1 MRAFNLIPAEQRSG
15 GASLGA
21 GRSQGA
27 AYAVLGVLG
36 VLAVFALL
44 YGTAHHQ
51 VSSRQAQVAS
61 LTVQVQQAQAQAAQL
76 APYTSFA
83 ALREQ
88 RTKAVSDLVDSRFD
102 WAHAVHE
109 LGRVLP
115 HGTSIAS
122 LTGTIG
128 AAATASAAPAP
139 AAPAAPGAATAAAV
153 ASATPPGS
161 VPQFTLSGCAT
172 SQSEVALT
180 LNRLRLID
188 GVSEVTLQSS
198 TKGRWQRWLGR
209 VLWPRPGLR
218 RAGRLRSAAAGIGPQ
233 LPAQDR
239 VGEELLDRAAH
250 DTDWRLAMT
259 GRDRIVLIVFASL
272 AVLAAV
278 WLLVVSPERKRATG
292 LATQVSAAQAQ
303 LATAESAVAS
313 ARGAQA
319 RYTAEY
325 ASVVSLGKAVPPSQ
339 EVSSLIYQLDQA
351 SNQKQVEFNSITS
364 GGGSSASPASAAA
377 AATPGAALAGF
388 TQMPFTFVFNGSFL
402 DLYHLF
408 QQLNH
413 YTLRTASGSLEVS
426 GRLLTIQSLK
436 LAPGTGAEQGP
447 AKPVARAPN
456 NSPARSRPP
465 PTCCPPRKG

>member
-44 YGTAHHQ
+44 YGMANHQ

-61 LTVQVQQAQAQAAQL
+61 LTVQVQQAQARAAQL

-83 ALREQ
+83 ALRGQ

-115 HGTSIAS
+115 HGTSISS

-128 AAATASAAPAP
+128 ATATASAAPAP
-139 AAPAAPGAATAAAV
+139 AAPAAPGAATAAPAAPGAATAAAV
-153 ASATPPGS
+153 TSATPPGS

-198 TKGRWQRWLGR
+198 TKGSG
-209 VLWPRPGLR
+209 
-218 RAGRLRSAAAGIGPQ
+218 S
-233 LPAQDR
+233 
-239 VGEELLDRAAH
+239 
-250 DTDWRLAMT
+250 
-259 GRDRIVLIVFASL
+259 
-272 AVLAAV
+272 
-278 WLLVVSPERKRATG
+278 
-292 LATQVSAAQAQ
+292 
-303 LATAESAVAS
+303 
-313 ARGAQA
+313 GA
-319 RYTAEY
+319 
-325 ASVVSLGKAVPPSQ
+325 
-339 EVSSLIYQLDQA
+339 
-351 SNQKQVEFNSITS
+351 S
-364 GGGSSASPASAAA
+364 GGCSGQDPVFTVQVAFAPLPAAA
-377 AATPGAALAGF
+377 ALSSLT
-388 TQMPFTFVFNGSFL
+388 
-402 DLYHLF
+402 
-408 QQLNH
+408 
-413 YTLRTASGSLEVS
+413 RTASAKSSATAPPATPAGGS
-426 GRLLTIQSLK
+426 R
-436 LAPGTGAEQGP
+436 
-447 AKPVARAPN
+447 
-456 NSPARSRPP
+456 
-465 PTCCPPRKG
+465 